1 MFDAKK
7 GFKAWKQTAITM
19 KLSPKFTLV
28 LALTLSSGIRAHSQD
43 VNHGR
48 LQADSSIH
56 SAAFYSIPIAPGHS
70 AWVSQQRVTRYSTRL
85 EGDHSLDAATV
96 TEQVFSRYA
105 LYTVRLQFTSGAE
118 QSIVVTAPPG
128 GLQPEMRD
136 MSGDSVPND
145 LVLTSRLLRLPLVV
159 LLNEGNDHLKVAI
172 SPGSFASGEGRTLA
186 THQTH
191 RASVLMRSGFKA
203 GGLTIGS
210 ELFLPQVQ
218 AGFLPSAVDWVKK
231 DSSFSAS
238 SGRAPPAL
246 ATAIRRAS

>member
-1 MFDAKK
+1 MN
-7 GFKAWKQTAITM
+7 
-19 KLSPKFTLV
+19 LSPKLTLV
-28 LALTLSSGIRAHSQD
+28 LALTLSSGIRAYSQE

-56 SAAFYSIPIAPGHS
+56 SAAFSSIPVSPGHS
-70 AWVSQQRVTRYSTRL
+70 AWVSQQRVTRYSTKL
-85 EGDHSLDAATV
+85 QGDHSLDAATV
-96 TEQVFSRYA
+96 TEQVFSQYA

-136 MSGDSVPND
+136 MTGDRIPND
-145 LVLTSRLLRLPLVV
+145 LVLTSRLLCLPLVV
-159 LLNEGNDHLKVAI
+159 LLNEGNDHLMVAI

-191 RASVLMRSGFKA
+191 RAPVLLRPGFRA
-203 GGLTIGS
+203 GGLTIGR
-210 ELFLPQVQ
+210 ELFLPQLRV
-218 AGFLPSAVDWVKK
+218 GFLPSAANWVKK
-231 DSSFSAS
+231 DQSLSTS

-246 ATAIRRAS
+246 ATAIHRAS